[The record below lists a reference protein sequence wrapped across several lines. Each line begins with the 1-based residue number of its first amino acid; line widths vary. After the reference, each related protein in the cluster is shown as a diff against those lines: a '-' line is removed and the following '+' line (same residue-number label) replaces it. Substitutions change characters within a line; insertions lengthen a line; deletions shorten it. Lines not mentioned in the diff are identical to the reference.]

1 MPKYLSWIEGN
12 ATCCGAIPLSCVVR
26 SQLRREA
33 WARSTLLGV
42 ALSPMD
48 LLNPPSGSEMIN
60 IWDCNVP
67 RLLDLSKTIYP
78 QTVLTLPFGDDF
90 CPGLLV
96 PHRDDAR
103 GRGQAVP
110 KIKKIAG
117 QCQLFPFS
125 MIDYHSWEKIMTK
138 LVAFSN
144 KLGVCKYHS
153 YNRGQKPSK
162 RFSLC
167 WRCVS
172 FPLPP
177 NCIDYWLTNMST
189 WIFWGNE

>member
-1 MPKYLSWIEGN
+1 M
-12 ATCCGAIPLSCVVR
+12 
-26 SQLRREA
+26 
-33 WARSTLLGV
+33 
-42 ALSPMD
+42 
-48 LLNPPSGSEMIN
+48 
-60 IWDCNVP
+60 
-67 RLLDLSKTIYP
+67 
-78 QTVLTLPFGDDF
+78 LTLPLSDDF

-162 RFSLC
+162 RFFLFAEGVFRFPSLQIALTIDSPIC
-167 WRCVS
+167 QHEYFEVTSKTIC
-172 FPLPP
+172 LYILCMLNP
-177 NCIDYWLTNMST
+177 NNSKLYLIQGVFSHWASP
-189 WIFWGNE
+189 